1 MEIGKVIKQA
11 RLNKKITQE
20 QLAEALGVTTQAV
33 SKWETD
39 SSYPDIT
46 LIPSIAN
53 YLDVSSD
60 ELLGIKLEERKRNI
74 DGIIEKNNE
83 LISQRYLDDS
93 LNLMT
98 ESLKKYPNDERLLN
112 ALTKCYWARMQM
124 TLGKEELFDYRQQLK
139 KLIIENAEKTLE
151 VARNPEIIESAT
163 IYLIHTYP
171 RLGEEGRLKALEI
184 VNTLPG
190 IDFSKELRLTN
201 VLSGNDRKR
210 RLQENVL
217 LLLQEINHNFSYR
230 LANYSDD
237 IHQKIALFK
246 KNIELIKLIIEDN
259 LYWFN
264 IPCSNFA
271 FVIAEYYAELKDKE
285 NTLKYLNESADYACA
300 LCSSPDDGEYDSYWL
315 QGVKYTISRIK
326 NYEGNYKVFDNP
338 VFDFIRDTNEFNEV
352 KNRYLN
358 AYNDNPKVYRKN

>member
-39 SSYPDIT
+39 CSYPDIT

-53 YLDVSSD
+53 FLDVSSD

-74 DGIIEKNNE
+74 EEIIKKNNE

-93 LNLMT
+93 LNLMA

-112 ALTKCYWARMQM
+112 GLTKCYWSRMM
-124 TLGKEELFDYRQQLK
+124 ATYDNPELFDYRQELK

-151 VARNPEIIESAT
+151 VARSKEIIEEAT
-163 IYLIHTYP
+163 IYLIKIYT
-171 RLGEEGRLKALEI
+171 RTGEEGRLKALEI

-190 IDFSKELRLTN
+190 IDYSKELRLTN
-201 VLSGNDRKR
+201 VLIGDDKKQ

-217 LLLQEINHNFSYR
+217 LLLHLINNNFSYR
-230 LANYSDD
+230 LVEFYDD
-237 IHQKIALFK
+237 TEQKI
-246 KNIELIKLIIEDN
+246 NIL
-259 LYWFN
+259 
-264 IPCSNFA
+264 
-271 FVIAEYYAELKDKE
+271 
-285 NTLKYLNESADYACA
+285 
-300 LCSSPDDGEYDSYWL
+300 
-315 QGVKYTISRIK
+315 
-326 NYEGNYKVFDNP
+326 
-338 VFDFIRDTNEFNEV
+338 
-352 KNRYLN
+352 
-358 AYNDNPKVYRKN
+358 

>member
-74 DGIIEKNNE
+74 DDIIDKNNE

-93 LNLMT
+93 LKLMK

-124 TLGKEELFDYRQQLK
+124 TLGKEELFDYRQELK
-139 KLIIENAEKTLE
+139 KLIIENAHKTLE
-151 VARNPEIIESAT
+151 VAKDKEIIESAT

-190 IDFSKELRLTN
+190 IDYSKELRLTN
-201 VLSGNDRKR
+201 VLLGNDRKQ

-217 LLLQEINHNFSYR
+217 LLLQKINRNFSYR
-230 LANYSDD
+230 LAEYSDD
-237 IHQKIALFK
+237 IMQKINLFK
-246 KNIELIKLIIEDN
+246 KNIELIKIIVGDN

-264 IPCSNFA
+264 IPCSNYSFT
-271 FVIAEYYAELKDKE
+271 IAEYYAQLNDKE
-285 NTLKYLNESADYACA
+285 NTLKYLNYSADYACA
-300 LCSSPDDGEYDSYWL
+300 LCNSPDNGEYDSYWI
-315 QGVKYTISRIK
+315 QGVKYKISKIK

-352 KNRYLN
+352 KKRYLN